1 MIIIITIRELMMML
15 KLVLRLTRTDTH
27 SDTHTD
33 GDDGDDDETEEE
45 DDDEHDRLHSLTP
58 LCILRLL
65 YRPPFLTVGRGYC
78 YTATA
83 AATSD

>member
-33 GDDGDDDETEEE
+33 GDDGDDDETEE